1 MLPLSPISKRFA
13 LEKKRALVVSDW
25 DMALALD
32 RERALE
38 VAQNSARIDE
48 KLKARSSGKVHV
60 APRADPL
67 QDRDIFKEI
76 QASLRAGASIAL
88 TGRRGRAVIL
98 RRIPVYEP
106 EWVRIRAELRR
117 ASWQH
122 KDYSNWLKK
131 MWVPHWDH
139 TGDRLR
145 AMAWA
150 MAMHQREARTL
161 NLNLGPEVIK
171 AGQAHRDGLAVYVRR
186 RISQRLKAAADR
198 LGLPVPEFFFVIED
212 SDFGNTHIHGAIL
225 LPEERKAYKVFR
237 AALVAAGGKWRSGG
251 SARQLNT
258 VQMDT
263 PIKWISYVGKWR
275 LGSAMK
281 VGGRTFAASHGVRN
295 AGRDWYREARS
306 SGVIL
311 RPGPTYQDTGII
323 TF

>member
-1 MLPLSPISKRFA
+1 MLPLSPISKHLA
-13 LEKKRALVVSDW
+13 LRAKGVLVVSKLDE
-25 DMALALD
+25 ALAKE

-38 VAQNSARIDE
+38 VGQNSDRIVE

-60 APRADPL
+60 DPRADPL

-76 QASLRAGASIAL
+76 QASLKAGAAIAL
-88 TGRRGRAVIL
+88 TARTGRAVT
-98 RRIPVYEP
+98 RRKIPVYEP
-106 EWVRIRAELRR
+106 DWVRIHAEIRKAKR
-117 ASWQH
+117 QH
-122 KDYSNWLKK
+122 KDQSTWLKT

-150 MAMHQREARTL
+150 MAMHHREARTL
-161 NLNLGPEVIK
+161 NLNLGPEVIE

-198 LGLPVPEFFFVIED
+198 LGLRVPEFFFVIED
-212 SDFGNTHIHGAIL
+212 SDFGNAHIHGAIL
-225 LPEERKAYKVFR
+225 LPEEPKAYKVFR

-258 VQMDT
+258 VEMDT

>member
-1 MLPLSPISKRFA
+1 MLPVSAISRRLA
-13 LEKKRALVVSDW
+13 LERKRALVVPQW
-25 DMALALD
+25 NEALAAE

-38 VAQNSARIDE
+38 VGQNSDRIVE
-48 KLKARSSGKVHV
+48 KLKARSSGKVHRNR
-60 APRADPL
+60 RADPL

-76 QASLRAGASIAL
+76 QASLKAGASIAL
-88 TGRRGRAVIL
+88 TARAGGAVTRRK
-98 RRIPVYEP
+98 IPVHEP
-106 EWVRIRAELRR
+106 DWLRINAEIRKAKR
-117 ASWQH
+117 QH
-122 KDYSNWLKK
+122 KDQSTWLKA

-150 MAMHQREARTL
+150 MALHERGARTL
-161 NLNLGPEVIK
+161 NLNLGAEVVE
-171 AGQAHRDGLAVYVRR
+171 AGRGHRDGLAIYVRR

-198 LGLPVPEFFFVIED
+198 LSLPVPEFFFVIED
-212 SDFGNTHIHGAIL
+212 SDFGNAHLHGAIL
-225 LPEERKAYKVFR
+225 LPEEARVYKVFR
-237 AALVAAGGKWRSGG
+237 TALVSAGGKWRDGG

-258 VQMDT
+258 VEMDT
-263 PIKWISYVGKWR
+263 PVRWISYVGKWR
-275 LGSAMK
+275 LGSAVK
-281 VGGRTFAASHGVRN
+281 IEGRTFAASHGVRN